1 MLDQLKHNWH
11 NISIIMK
18 KELAAYFNSTIAY
31 ITLVVFLLIS
41 GWFFTSSFFLINE
54 SDLRVLFSMIPIIYL
69 FFIPAIT
76 MGLVARERSAGT
88 MEMLVTLPLD
98 DWEVVTGKF
107 LAAVVLIAVGLLF
120 TLVHF
125 FTLAMVATNMDVGAI
140 FAGYLGLLLVGAVYA
155 AAGIFGSSATSN
167 QITAFIISFMIVF
180 VLFIMDKILFFIPG
194 FLAQVFQ
201 YIAIDYHLANISR
214 GVIDSRNLV
223 YFGSMITL
231 FLVLSVR
238 VLEMRKWR

>member
-1 MLDQLKHNWH
+1 MLDQLKHNWR

-18 KELAAYFNSTIAY
+18 KELAAYFNSSVAY

-54 SDLRVLFSMIPIIYL
+54 SDLRVLFSIIPIIYL

-76 MGLVARERSAGT
+76 MGIMAREMSTGT

-107 LAAVVLIAVGLLF
+107 LAALVLIAVGLLF
-120 TLVHF
+120 TAVHF
-125 FTLAMVATNMDVGAI
+125 FTLTMVATNMDVGAI
-140 FAGYLGLLLVGAVYA
+140 IAGYLGLLLVGAVYA
-155 AAGIFGSSATSN
+155 AVGVFCSSLTSN

-194 FLAQVFQ
+194 FMAQIVQ
-201 YIAIDYHLANISR
+201 YIAIDYHLTNISR

-223 YFGSMITL
+223 YFGSMIIF

>member
-1 MLDQLKHNWH
+1 MLDQLKHNWR
-11 NISIIMK
+11 NIFIIMK

-54 SDLRVLFSMIPIIYL
+54 SDLRVLFGWIPIIYL
-69 FFIPAIT
+69 LFIPAIT
-76 MGLVARERSAGT
+76 MGLIAREKSDGT
-88 MEMLVTLPLD
+88 LEMLVTLPLT
-98 DWEVVTGKF
+98 DWEIVVGKF
-107 LAAVVLIAVGLLF
+107 LAAVGLIAVGLLF

-125 FTLAMVATNMDVGAI
+125 FTLAMVATNMDGGAI
-140 FAGYLGLLLVGAVYA
+140 FAGYLGLIFVGGVYA
-155 AAGIFGSSATSN
+155 AVGIFCSSLTSN
-167 QITAFIISFMIVF
+167 QITAFIVSFMIVF
-180 VLFIMDKILFFIPG
+180 ILFIIDKVLIFFPG
-194 FLAQVFQ
+194 FLAQVMQ

-214 GVIDSRNLV
+214 GVIDSRNLI

-231 FLVLSVR
+231 FLALSVR